1 LRNGDPAAKLAMVS
15 RSFMLAAAAL
25 LVAAVLAVTGCGGGS
40 EASPAAKPPAYKPP
54 TVDVSSNKLGEVLV
68 DSKGRTLYLFKK
80 DTGTKSTCFSSCAQ
94 AWPPLRAKSKP
105 TVAGDVKARLISTTA
120 RPDGAN
126 QLTYNGHPLY
136 LYQGDET
143 PGKVN
148 GQGLNSW
155 GGRWFAVSPAG
166 RRILKAS
173 KVKPGKGG
181 Y

>member
-1 LRNGDPAAKLAMVS
+1 MLFMEKAVAAPLVVAL
-15 RSFMLAAAAL
+15 LAAA
-25 LVAAVLAVTGCGGGS
+25 GCGGGS
-40 EASPAAKPPAYKPP
+40 DASPGPKKPAFSPP

-80 DTGTKSTCFSSCAQ
+80 DAGSKSTCFGPCAS
-94 AWPPLRAKSKP
+94 AWPPLRTEHKP
-105 TVAGDVKARLISTTA
+105 TVAGDAKARLLATSP
-120 RPDGAN
+120 RPDGPG
-126 QLTYNGHPLY
+126 QVTYNGHPLY